1 MVTVDIDDEA
11 RSSRARYMDE
21 DDMDVIPRKNDSMD
35 TMSVNNTSLNRRRNF
50 EEAIRQGMTDD
61 LRSMYTAT
69 PETAK
74 LVLCVVICVLSDG
87 TMEHT
92 FWSGG
97 RVGLA
102 EIALNWR
109 LFGADD
115 LKLYHG
121 GLAVQRKD
129 FGFGPIELTE
139 AEGQHILISKLAPRA
154 TNDIVRQI
162 GDVNEDF
169 LAEV

>member
-1 MVTVDIDDEA
+1 
-11 RSSRARYMDE
+11 
-21 DDMDVIPRKNDSMD
+21 
-35 TMSVNNTSLNRRRNF
+35 
-50 EEAIRQGMTDD
+50 
-61 LRSMYTAT
+61 
-69 PETAK
+69 
-74 LVLCVVICVLSDG
+74 
-87 TMEHT
+87 MEHT

-121 GLAVQRKD
+121 GLTVQRKD

-139 AEGQHILISKLAPRA
+139 SEGQHILISKLAPRA